1 MIDLN
6 EHSSLEALH
15 SLPLWKENEKL
26 LSAESA
32 GESNMNVVL
41 RIKTNLRSV
50 ILKQSKSYVRKF
62 PQIPAPIDRIEIEH
76 TFYQL
81 LQGDETLK
89 KYSPSVILYYPEEHI
104 LLTEDLGNGTDFGM
118 LYQGKTELASDDL
131 TSISQYL
138 NALHQLEV
146 TQFPDNSA
154 MKNLNHEHI
163 FHFPFLEENG
173 FDLDAVQVGL
183 QELSMTYKT
192 DTTLKQA
199 IHKLGERYLADG
211 NTLLHGD
218 FYPGSWL
225 KTEDG
230 LKVID
235 PEFGFMGDR
244 EFDLGVFF
252 AHLDLAQQDESLTHD
267 FLQLYQHEISK
278 NLLNAYHGVEI
289 LRRLIGIAQVPVTLD
304 LSQKKT
310 LLEKART
317 LILS

>member
-6 EHSSLEALH
+6 GHSSLETLH
-15 SLPLWKENEKL
+15 SLPLWKENERL

-62 PQIPAPIDRIEIEH
+62 PQIPAPIERIEIEH

-89 KYSPSVILYYPEEHI
+89 RYSPSVILYYPEEHI
-104 LLTEDLGNGTDFGM
+104 LLTQDLGNGTDFGM
-118 LYQGKTELASDDL
+118 LYQGKIELASDDL
-131 TSISQYL
+131 SSISQYL
-138 NALHQLEV
+138 SALHQLEV
-146 TQFPDNSA
+146 TQFPDNSP
-154 MKNLNHEHI
+154 MKKLNHEHI

-173 FDLDAVQVGL
+173 FDLDSVQVGL
-183 QELSMTYKT
+183 QELSLNYKT
-192 DTTLKQA
+192 DTTLKQT

-225 KTEDG
+225 KTYDG

-244 EFDLGVFF
+244 EFDLGVLF
-252 AHLDLAQQDESLTHD
+252 AHLDLAQQEEHLKHD

-278 NLLNAYHGVEI
+278 KLLNAYHGVEI